1 MTRASD
7 WARLQPSYDLLVV
20 GGGITGAGIAL
31 EASRAGLSVL
41 LVEQGDFAS
50 GTSSRSS
57 KLVHGGLRYLAE
69 GNVKLTWEA
78 VRERDR
84 LLAEAPGLVEPI
96 GFLFALHQGDHPG
109 RALVGTGLVVYDL
122 IARGGRHARL
132 TREEFLLRAPHAGA
146 EGLEGGFAYTDAT
159 TDDAR
164 LVLRVLFGAV
174 AEGAQ
179 ALNYVRCEGLLRV
192 GGEVAGAVLRDLVSG
207 KERQVRATA
216 VVNATGAWADR
227 LRGEVGGRPRI
238 RPLRGS
244 HLLFPAWRFP
254 AAQAVTF
261 RHPRDGRPLFAYP
274 WEGLTLLGTTDLDHP
289 APLDEE
295 PSIAAAESEYLIEGA
310 RAAFPSLSLSARD
323 AVSSFAGVRPVVGTG
338 KERPSEESRDHV
350 LWEEAGLLTVTGGK
364 LTTFRLIALDAL
376 RLLQKRPGALCR
388 IGSDAR
394 VFRAAGAG
402 ASSLPGLGAGV
413 ARRLA
418 GRHGRAAE
426 TIVSQARPGEL
437 EPIPGT
443 PYLWAELRQA
453 ARAEKVVR
461 LDDLLLRRVRAGLLL
476 PDGGASLLARVG
488 EICRAELAW
497 DDERWLMEVHG
508 YLARWRANYGVPG
521 PSAVSATS
529 SSTAAE
535 AAALC
540 A

>member
-1 MTRASD
+1 MTRRDEWSGLRA
-7 WARLQPSYDLLVV
+7 SYDLLIA

-31 EASRAGLSVL
+31 EAARAGLSVL

-84 LLAEAPGLVEPI
+84 LLSEAPGLVEPI
-96 GFLFALHQGDHPG
+96 GFLFAVHRGDRPG
-109 RALVGTGLVVYDL
+109 PALVGTGLAVYDL
-122 IARGGRHARL
+122 IARRGRHARL
-132 TREEFLLRAPHAGA
+132 TREEFLFRAPHAGA
-146 EGLEGGFAYTDAT
+146 PGLQGGFSYSDAT

-164 LVLRVLFGAV
+164 LVLRVIFEAE

-179 ALNYVRCEGLLRV
+179 VLNYVRCEGLLREKGTV
-192 GGEVAGAVLRDLVSG
+192 FGAVLRDLVTG
-207 KERQVRATA
+207 DEREVHAAA

-261 RHPRDGRPLFAYP
+261 RHPEDGRPLFAYP

-289 APLDEE
+289 ASLDEE
-295 PSIAAAESEYLIEGA
+295 PSVAPVEAAYLLEAA
-310 RAAFPSLSLSARD
+310 RAAFPSLSLTERD
-323 AVSSFAGVRPVVGTG
+323 AVSSFAGVRPVIGTG
-338 KERPSEESRDHV
+338 KARPSEESRDHV

-376 RLLQKRPGALCR
+376 KLLRRRLPALSRVGA
-388 IGSDAR
+388 DAR
-394 VFRAAGAG
+394 IFRMDGIG
-402 ASSLPGLGAGV
+402 LPTLPGLDTAA

-418 GRHGRAAE
+418 GRHGRAAASV
-426 TIVSQARPGEL
+426 VSGARPGEL
-437 EPIPGT
+437 EAIPGT

-453 ARAEKVVR
+453 VRAEKVVR
-461 LDDLLLRRVRAGLLL
+461 LDDLLLRRVRAGILL
-476 PDGGASLLARVG
+476 PDGGASLLPRLREVCAG
-488 EICRAELAW
+488 ELAW
-497 DDERWLMEVHG
+497 DDGRWSMEEQAYLER
-508 YLARWRANYGVPG
+508 RRAQHAAPVGPG
-521 PSAVSATS
+521 DV
-529 SSTAAE
+529 AAP
-535 AAALC
+535 ALC

>member
-1 MTRASD
+1 MTRTKGWSSIGPA
-7 WARLQPSYDLLVV
+7 YDLLVV

-31 EASRAGLSVL
+31 EAARAGLSVL

-84 LLAEAPGLVEPI
+84 LLAEAPGLVEQI
-96 GFLFALHQGDHPG
+96 GFLFALHRGDHPG

-122 IARGGRHARL
+122 IARRGRHARL
-132 TREEFLLRAPHAGA
+132 TREEFLLRAPHAGVP
-146 EGLEGGFAYTDAT
+146 GLEGGFSYSDAT

-164 LVLRVLFGAV
+164 LVLRVLFEAE
-174 AEGAQ
+174 AEGART
-179 ALNYVRCEGLLRV
+179 LNYVRCEGLLRENGNV
-192 GGEVAGAVLRDLVSG
+192 VGAVLRDFVG
-207 KERQVRATA
+207 GEEREVRAAA

-227 LRGEVGGRPRI
+227 LRSEVGGRPRI

-254 AAQAVTF
+254 VAQAVTF
-261 RHPRDGRPLFAYP
+261 RHPVDGRPLFAYP

-295 PSIAAAESEYLIEGA
+295 PSVAGTEAAYLLEAAG
-310 RAAFPSLSLSARD
+310 AAFPSLSLTARD
-323 AVSSFAGVRPVVGTG
+323 VVSSFAGVRPVIGTG
-338 KERPSEESRDHV
+338 KAKPSEESRDHV

-376 RLLQKRPGALCR
+376 KLLRRRLPALSNVGA
-388 IGSDAR
+388 DAR
-394 VFRAAGAG
+394 VFRAGG
-402 ASSLPGLGAGV
+402 VDLMPRPGLDAV
-413 ARRLA
+413 AARRLA
-418 GRHGRAAE
+418 GRHGRAAPSV
-426 TIVSQARPGEL
+426 VSEARPGEL
-437 EPIPGT
+437 EAIPGT
-443 PYLWAELRQA
+443 PYLWAELRRA

-476 PDGGASLLARVG
+476 ADGGASLLPRLREACS
-488 EICRAELAW
+488 EELAW
-497 DDERWLMEVHG
+497 DDGRWSMEEQD
-508 YLARWRANYGVPG
+508 YLARWRASHAAPVTTGEDP
-521 PSAVSATS
+521 VS
-529 SSTAAE
+529 
-535 AAALC
+535 ALC

>member
-1 MTRASD
+1 MTRAED
-7 WARLQPSYDLLVV
+7 WARLRPSYDLLVV

-31 EASRAGLSVL
+31 EAARAGLSVL

-84 LLAEAPGLVEPI
+84 LLAEASGLVEPI
-96 GFLFALHQGDHPG
+96 GFLFALHRGDHPG

-122 IARGGRHARL
+122 IARRGQHARL

-146 EGLEGGFAYTDAT
+146 PGLEGGFSYSDAT

-164 LVLRVLFGAV
+164 LVLRVLLEAE
-174 AEGAQ
+174 AEGART
-179 ALNYVRCEGLLRV
+179 LNYVRCDGLLREKGTVVGAVLSDLV
-192 GGEVAGAVLRDLVSG
+192 GGEKRD
-207 KERQVRATA
+207 VRAAA

-227 LRGEVGGRPRI
+227 LRSEVGGRPRI

-254 AAQAVTF
+254 VAQAVTF
-261 RHPRDGRPLFAYP
+261 RHLVDGRPLFAYP
-274 WEGLTLLGTTDLDHP
+274 WEGLTLLGTTDLDHS

-295 PSIAAAESEYLIEGA
+295 PSIGAAEAAYLLEGA
-310 RAAFPSLSLSARD
+310 RAAFPSLSLSAPD
-323 AVSSFAGVRPVVGTG
+323 AISSFAGVRPVIGTG
-338 KERPSEESRDHV
+338 KARPSEESRDHV
-350 LWEEAGLLTVTGGK
+350 LWEEAGLLTVAGGK

-376 RLLQKRPGALCR
+376 KLLRRRLPALSSVGA
-388 IGSDAR
+388 DAR
-394 VFRAAGAG
+394 VFHAGGVDRPPLRGIDAGA
-402 ASSLPGLGAGV
+402 

-418 GRHGRAAE
+418 GRYGRAAASV
-426 TIVSQARPGEL
+426 VSEARPGEL
-437 EPIPGT
+437 EAIPGT
-443 PYLWAELRQA
+443 PYLWAELRRA

-476 PDGGASLLARVG
+476 PDGGASLLPRLRA
-488 EICRAELAW
+488 ICREELAW
-497 DDERWLMEVHG
+497 DDGRWSMEEQM
-508 YLARWRANYGVPG
+508 YLARWRTNYAAPAVP
-521 PSAVSATS
+521 AVP
-529 SSTAAE
+529 AAE
-535 AAALC
+535 ASPALC

>member
-1 MTRASD
+1 MTRAES
-7 WARLQPSYDLLVV
+7 WTRLRPSYDLLVA

-96 GFLFALHQGDHPG
+96 GFLFAMHEGDHPG

-122 IARGGRHARL
+122 LARKGRHARL
-132 TREEFLLRAPHAGA
+132 TREEFLLRAPHVGSP
-146 EGLEGGFAYTDAT
+146 GLQGGFAYADAT

-174 AEGAQ
+174 AEGAE
-179 ALNYVRCEGLLRV
+179 ALNYVRCEGLLREKGV
-192 GGEVAGAVLRDLVSG
+192 VVGAVLRDLVSG
-207 KERQVRATA
+207 EEREVRAAA

-227 LRGEVGGRPRI
+227 LRSEVGGRPRI

-274 WEGLTLLGTTDLDHP
+274 WEGLTLLGTTDLDHSV
-289 APLDEE
+289 PLDEE
-295 PSIAAAESEYLIEGA
+295 PSIAPVEAAYLLDGA

-323 AVSSFAGVRPVVGTG
+323 VVSSFAGVRPVIGTG
-338 KERPSEESRDHV
+338 KEKPSEESRDHV
-350 LWEEAGLLTVTGGK
+350 LWEESGLLTVTGGK

-376 RLLQKRPGALCR
+376 KLLRKRLPALSRLGA
-388 IGSDAR
+388 DAR
-394 VFRAAGAG
+394 VFRAGGAG
-402 ASSLPGLGAGV
+402 GPSLSALDAGV

-426 TIVSQARPGEL
+426 SVASEARPGEL
-437 EPIPGT
+437 EAIPGT
-443 PYLWAELRQA
+443 TCLWAELRRA
-453 ARAEKVVR
+453 ARAESVVR

-476 PDGGASLLARVG
+476 PDGGASLLPRVR
-488 EICRAELAW
+488 EICQAELAW
-497 DDERWLMEVHG
+497 DDGRWAMEEQN
-508 YLARWRANYGVPG
+508 YLARWRANHAAPAALPEPAARG
-521 PSAVSATS
+521 
-529 SSTAAE
+529 AE
-535 AAALC
+535 AAPALC

>member
-1 MTRASD
+1 MTRTGD
-7 WARLQPSYDLLVV
+7 WSRVHPAYDLLVV

-31 EASRAGLSVL
+31 EAARTGLSVL

-84 LLAEAPGLVEPI
+84 LLAEAPGLVEQI
-96 GFLFALHQGDHPG
+96 GFLFALHRGDHPG

-122 IARGGRHARL
+122 IARRGRHARL
-132 TREEFLLRAPHAGA
+132 SREEFLLRAPHAGA
-146 EGLEGGFAYTDAT
+146 PGLEGGFFYADAT

-164 LVLRVLFGAV
+164 LVLRVLFEAE

-179 ALNYVRCEGLLRV
+179 TLNYVRCEGLLREKGTV
-192 GGEVAGAVLRDLVSG
+192 VGAVLRDLVG
-207 KERQVRATA
+207 GQEREVRATA

-261 RHPRDGRPLFAYP
+261 RHPLDGRPLFAYP

-295 PSIAAAESEYLIEGA
+295 PSVAATEAVYLLEAA
-310 RAAFPSLSLSARD
+310 RAAFPSLSLAAQD
-323 AVSSFAGVRPVVGTG
+323 AVSSFAGVRPVIGTG
-338 KERPSEESRDHV
+338 KVRPSEESRDHV

-376 RLLQKRPGALCR
+376 KLLRRRLPSLSKVGA
-388 IGSDAR
+388 DAR
-394 VFRAAGAG
+394 VFREGRVDLP
-402 ASSLPGLGAGV
+402 SLPGLEGGV

-418 GRHGRAAE
+418 GRYGRAAASV
-426 TIVSQARPGEL
+426 VSNARPGEL
-437 EPIPGT
+437 EAIPGT
-443 PYLWAELRQA
+443 PYFWAELRWA

-461 LDDLLLRRVRAGLLL
+461 LDDLLLRRMRAGLLL
-476 PDGGASLLARVG
+476 RDGGASLLRRLREV
-488 EICRAELAW
+488 CREELAW
-497 DDERWLMEVHG
+497 DDGRWSMEEQM
-508 YLARWRANYGVPG
+508 YLSRWRVKYAAPAVPSE
-521 PSAVSATS
+521 PAVPAG
-529 SSTAAE
+529 E
-535 AAALC
+535 AAPALC
-540 A
+540 T

>member
-1 MTRASD
+1 MTRAES
-7 WARLQPSYDLLVV
+7 WIRLRPSYDLLVA

-31 EASRAGLSVL
+31 EAARAGLSVL

-96 GFLFALHQGDHPG
+96 GFLFAIHHGDRPG
-109 RALVGTGLVVYDL
+109 RALIGTGLVVYDL
-122 IARGGRHARL
+122 LARRGRHARL
-132 TREEFLLRAPHAGA
+132 TREEFLLRAPHAGVPD
-146 EGLEGGFAYTDAT
+146 LEGGFAYTDAT

-174 AEGAQ
+174 AEGAE
-179 ALNYVRCEGLLRV
+179 ALNYVRCEGLLREKGTV
-192 GGEVAGAVLRDLVSG
+192 VGAVLRDLVTG
-207 KERQVRATA
+207 ETREVRAAA

-295 PSIAAAESEYLIEGA
+295 PFIAAAEADYLLEGA

-323 AVSSFAGVRPVVGTG
+323 VVSSFAGVRPVIGTG
-338 KERPSEESRDHV
+338 KEKPSEESRDHV
-350 LWEEAGLLTVTGGK
+350 LWEESGLLTVTGGK

-376 RLLQKRPGALCR
+376 KLLRRRLPALARLGA
-388 IGSDAR
+388 DAR
-394 VFRAAGAG
+394 VFRAGGAAGP
-402 ASSLPGLGAGV
+402 SLSALGAGV

-426 TIVSQARPGEL
+426 SVVSEARPGEL
-437 EPIPGT
+437 ESIPGT
-443 PYLWAELRQA
+443 PYLWAELRRA
-453 ARAEKVVR
+453 ARAESVVR

-476 PDGGASLLARVG
+476 PDGGAALLRRVR
-488 EICRAELAW
+488 EVCQAELAW
-497 DDERWLMEVHG
+497 DDGRWSMEEQN
-508 YLARWRANYGVPG
+508 YLARCRANYAAPAALTEPAAPGVDGAP
-521 PSAVSATS
+521 
-529 SSTAAE
+529 
-535 AAALC
+535 ALC